1 MVCRA
6 VADTLIDGY
15 TRAGRLLYH
24 FHYSKVDS
32 MKAFLRKTVRS
43 VAHWPFIG
51 RLVRIG
57 VAVIRLPEFRDQQ
70 HAERKTWRAVS
81 HPTHFAET
89 DERNFW
95 DQFGS
100 TQLPTLLKTISDLN
114 HRQIAAENDH
124 DNLRKSAPVAL
135 RKLTREVS
143 ELRQQMGHFSFKL
156 DSAAAERLNDLAET
170 KQLVARLEADQ
181 LQLRAVL
188 EADQL
193 QLRAVLDADQLQL
206 RAVAQRS
213 DSMQDSF
220 NGLQQL
226 LDSVQQAVNDVRS
239 QVEQMATGTA
249 HARDKANSVGD
260 SIAFAVQ
267 RIEFVRRELM
277 FELRYGAGAKK
288 DDKALTVTSEILSHE
303 KVEAARRDALRLNL
317 GCGHIA
323 LDGYINVDRRA
334 LPGVDIVAEVDSLP
348 LEAGEVTEIFSSHL
362 LEHFPEEQLR
372 RELLPYYNSLLKA
385 GGVFR
390 AVVPDAQAMIAHYA
404 QGDYPYEDMREVL
417 YGSQDYDGDFHFNM
431 FTPES
436 LSALLVE
443 AGFGTPQVIESG
455 RKNGRCYEFEIV
467 AEKHT
472 AAAAAN

>member
-1 MVCRA
+1 
-6 VADTLIDGY
+6 
-15 TRAGRLLYH
+15 
-24 FHYSKVDS
+24 

-51 RLVRIG
+51 RVVRIG

-70 HAERKTWRAVS
+70 QAERNTWRAVS
-81 HPTHFAET
+81 HPTHFAAT

-114 HRQIAAENDH
+114 HRQIAAENDS

-135 RKLTREVS
+135 RKLTRDVS
-143 ELRQQMGHFSFKL
+143 ELRQQMGQLSFKL

-170 KQLVARLEADQ
+170 KLLAARLGAMGQQFDIMQ
-181 LQLRAVL
+181 QA
-188 EADQL
+188 
-193 QLRAVLDADQLQL
+193 LDGLA
-206 RAVAQRS
+206 AGTAQQF
-213 DSMQDSF
+213 DAM
-220 NGLQQL
+220 
-226 LDSVQQAVNDVRS
+226 QQAVNALRS
-239 QVEQMATGTA
+239 QSEQLAAGTA
-249 HARDKANSVGD
+249 QANNKANSVGD

-277 FELRYGAGAKK
+277 FELRYGAGAKQ
-288 DDKALTVTSEILSHE
+288 DDKGLTVTSEILSHE
-303 KVEAARRDALRLNL
+303 KVDAARRDALRLNL

-348 LEAGEVTEIFSSHL
+348 VEAGEVTEIFSSHL

-372 RELLPYYNSLLKA
+372 RQLLPYYNSLLKT

-436 LSALLVE
+436 LSGLLVE
-443 AGFGTPQVIESG
+443 AGFGAPKIIESG

-467 AEKHT
+467 AEKPT
-472 AAAAAN
+472 AAAAAGVN

>member
-1 MVCRA
+1 M
-6 VADTLIDGY
+6 
-15 TRAGRLLYH
+15 
-24 FHYSKVDS
+24 
-32 MKAFLRKTVRS
+32 
-43 VAHWPFIG
+43 AHWPFIG

-70 HAERKTWRAVS
+70 QLERSAWRAVS
-81 HPTHFAET
+81 PPVHFAAGSHQH
-89 DERNFW
+89 NFW

-100 TQLPTLLKTISDLN
+100 AQLPTLLQAISDLN
-114 HRQIAAENDH
+114 HRQIGAENDH

-143 ELRQQMGHFSFKL
+143 ELRQQMVQLS
-156 DSAAAERLNDLAET
+156 SALENAGAERLRDLADAK
-170 KQLVARLEADQ
+170 KQSALLLSRLDDAGAERLRDLADAKKQSALLSSRLDDAAADHLRQLEAMQQAIDD
-181 LQLRAVL
+181 LRAQS
-188 EADQL
+188 EQWA
-193 QLRAVLDADQLQL
+193 ASS
-206 RAVAQRS
+206 AQAS
-213 DSMQDSF
+213 
-220 NGLQQL
+220 N
-226 LDSVQQAVNDVRS
+226 
-239 QVEQMATGTA
+239 
-249 HARDKANSVGD
+249 KANSVGD

-277 FELRYGAGAKK
+277 FELRYGAGANQ
-288 DDKALTVTSEILSHE
+288 DNKALTVSSEILSQE
-303 KVEAARRDALRLNL
+303 KVDSARRDALRLNL

-372 RELLPYYNSLLKA
+372 RELLPYYYSLLKA
-385 GGVFR
+385 GGTFR

-404 QGDYPYEDMREVL
+404 HGDYPYEDMREVL

-436 LSALLVE
+436 MSSLLRE
-443 AGFGTPQVIESG
+443 AGFGEPKVIESG

-467 AEKHT
+467 AEKQT
-472 AAAAAN
+472 AAVAAN